1 MTVSSLM
8 YKVAQANVAT
18 FCTVAEAPTQLHGM
32 CKLRKHTT
40 FFAMPIYVFAHA
52 HFEAVQT
59 AETKMVQTVLEK
71 STGRSLKAAR
81 LQTIVS
87 KLCWQKKRSKLYVGK
102 EQRAAS
108 RQLGPITRHV
118 MLVVPR

>member
-87 KLCWQKKRSKLYVGK
+87 KLCWKKK
-102 EQRAAS
+102 
-108 RQLGPITRHV
+108 GPNCT
-118 MLVVPR
+118 LEKSTGQPQGS